1 MVRELVA
8 RRTDGRIKL
17 YITYKALNFRRGH
30 RDLFEQGAYQPLTV
44 SGGKEDHVLAF
55 ARHLGNCWALVAVPR
70 LVVNLSPS
78 AKPPVGKRIWKETV
92 LHLPKGAP
100 NGWQN
105 VFTGE
110 ALTVADNNTTE
121 RGLLAHE
128 VFRRLPVALLVSSP
142 I

>member
-1 MVRELVA
+1 
-8 RRTDGRIKL
+8 
-17 YITYKALNFRRGH
+17 
-30 RDLFEQGAYQPLTV
+30 
-44 SGGKEDHVLAF
+44 
-55 ARHLGNCWALVAVPR
+55 
-70 LVVNLSPS
+70 
-78 AKPPVGKRIWKETV
+78 V
-92 LHLPKGAP
+92 LHLPEGAP

-110 ALTVADNNTTE
+110 ALTVPDNNTTE